1 MAATSNDSGSALQA
15 LQRCGARPQAEG
27 QHHRYLQSRD
37 VTLTSTMTHSPF
49 STTMMTLPRAL
60 PRSRYRKASAVSLSG
75 YVRSMRGVTRPALI
89 NSLRVIKWSW
99 FGVETNGRSCWRT
112 NSELAQVLEQVIE
125 MVADSRNQPPF
136 DTARTDDELLK
147 ARDGC
152 VSPRTRRWPGATR

>member
-37 VTLTSTMTHSPF
+37 VTLTFTMTHSPF

-75 YVRSMRGVTRPALI
+75 YVSVDERSNPSGLDPLLESDQVVLVRCRDERAFL
-89 NSLRVIKWSW
+89 
-99 FGVETNGRSCWRT
+99 
-112 NSELAQVLEQVIE
+112 LAHEQ
-125 MVADSRNQPPF
+125 
-136 DTARTDDELLK
+136 
-147 ARDGC
+147 
-152 VSPRTRRWPGATR
+152 